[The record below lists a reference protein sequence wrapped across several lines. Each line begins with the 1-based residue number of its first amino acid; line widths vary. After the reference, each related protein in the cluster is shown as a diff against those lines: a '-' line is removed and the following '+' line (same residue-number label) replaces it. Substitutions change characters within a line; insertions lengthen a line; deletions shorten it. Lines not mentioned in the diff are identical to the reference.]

1 MPPPPCRRCT
11 SFVRSALLAF
21 GALAILAATGPAAH
35 AQAQEGGLLVR
46 PPAHARIGYERVE
59 FPGGEHVG
67 LLGTT
72 YLVDVPAVPGLS
84 VGPAVYGAITGHRG
98 GFFTVGGEA
107 AWRHQIAG
115 PLGIELGLYAG
126 GGGGAGAPQG
136 GGLMVRPHADVL
148 WQLGPVALGVSLSR
162 VRFPNGQIDGT
173 QVGVVL
179 NTISDFRYVPAS
191 RLDTPV
197 ASGGRAGLGFDR
209 IQLVAGLY
217 HLRSNTLLADGGIAP
232 GDVGT
237 LGVRAEQAFDANWYW
252 GVEAAGATQ
261 RTVAG
266 YAEYLGT
273 LGYEAEVVRGH
284 LNAGARIALG
294 MGGGGG
300 LRTGGGFLAK
310 ASVYGIVR
318 LTNDLGLAL
327 EAGYVDAPSGEFRA
341 ALASASLVWSLDGP
355 DPAGGAARPARTSF
369 GSGVERFR
377 AVRRDGSE
385 RPLNAI
391 VLRVDRYLGRNLYV
405 TGQVHSAVSGEAGG
419 YSAALLGAGWRQ
431 PLNSSVA
438 VGAELLA
445 GASGGGGVD
454 SHGAI
459 VQPMGYLG
467 WQLSPAV
474 SLRLAAGHVKGIRG
488 PLSSPIVEGAL
499 VVTYGVSSG
508 S

>member
-1 MPPPPCRRCT
+1 MLPPRRLLVP
-11 SFVRSALLAF
+11 SLRAALLALMA
-21 GALAILAATGPAAH
+21 GATLGLVAPTAL
-35 AQAQEGGLLVR
+35 AQEGTLLAR
-46 PPAHARIGYERVE
+46 PPAHARIGYERIR
-59 FPGGEHVG
+59 FPEDEHVG

-72 YLVDVPAVPGLS
+72 YLVDVPSVPGLS
-84 VGPAVYGAITGHRG
+84 IGPAVYGAITGHRG

-107 AWRHQIAG
+107 AWRRQIAG
-115 PLGIELGLYAG
+115 PLGFELGFYAG

-148 WQLGPVALGVSLSR
+148 WDFGPVALGLSLSR
-162 VRFPNGQIDGT
+162 VRFPNGRIDST

-179 NTISDFRYVPAS
+179 NTISDFRYVPAA

-197 ASGGRAGLGFDR
+197 SSGGRAGLGFDR
-209 IQLVAGLY
+209 VQLVAGTY
-217 HLRSNTLLADGGIAP
+217 RLRSGTPLLEGGLAP
-232 GDVGT
+232 QNVGM
-237 LGVRAEQAFDANWYW
+237 LGVRAEQALGTNFYW
-252 GVEAAGATQ
+252 GLEAAGATQ

-273 LGYEAEVVRGH
+273 LGYETEWVDNR
-284 LNAGARIALG
+284 LNVGARIALG

-318 LTNDLGLAL
+318 LTNALGLAL

-355 DPAGGAARPARTSF
+355 DPAGGPARPARTSF
-369 GSGVERFR
+369 GAGAERFR

-391 VLRVDRYLGRNLYV
+391 VLRVDRYLGSNLYV

-431 PLNSSVA
+431 PLNSIVA

-459 VQPMGYLG
+459 FQPMGYLA

-474 SLRLAAGHVKGIRG
+474 SLRLGAGHVKGVRG
-488 PLSSPIVEGAL
+488 PLSSPIVEGSL
-499 VVTYGVSSG
+499 MVTYGVSSG
-508 S
+508 T